1 MSRNNDIKK
10 LISVVTPVY
19 NEEENVDDVY
29 RAIKQIRDRHRKYD
43 WEHIFIDN
51 ASTDSTLNLL
61 KGLALGDAD
70 LKIISNARNYGH
82 IRSPYHGY
90 ITARGDAVVV
100 FLGDLQDPP
109 DMIES
114 FIEKWEQGYKVVVGV
129 KSSSEEKGL
138 VGYFRRIF
146 YIMMTWV
153 SEVPQIRNFYGFGL
167 YDKSFMELL
176 RQLDEPYPYFRGL
189 VAEFGFDLVEI
200 PYVHQRREKGITKNN
215 WFTLYDSALLG
226 VVSYSRLP
234 MRLTSLV
241 GGLIGLFS
249 ILVGTFYFLYK
260 LIFWES
266 FDLGIAPLVIG
277 IFFLGGVQLLFLG
290 LLGEY
295 VGTIL
300 TRVTKRPLVVEKERV
315 NFASDA
321 VESDD

>member
-1 MSRNNDIKK
+1 MSSADDRKK

-19 NEEENVDDVY
+19 NEEENVNDVY
-29 RAIKQIRDRHRKYD
+29 REIKEIRDRHPEYI
-43 WEHIFIDN
+43 WEHMFVDN

-61 KGLALGDAD
+61 RRLASGDAD
-70 LKIISNARNYGH
+70 VKIISNTRNFGQ

-90 ITARGDAVVV
+90 ISADGDAVVI

-109 DMIES
+109 HLIES

-138 VGYFRRIF
+138 IASFRKVF
-146 YIMMTWV
+146 YMMMTWV

-167 YDKSFMELL
+167 YDKSFMDVL
-176 RQLDEPYPYFRGL
+176 RKLDEPYPYFRGL
-189 VAEFGFDLVEI
+189 VAELGFNLVEV
-200 PYVHQRREKGITKNN
+200 PYFHRKRAKGVTKNN

-234 MRLTSLV
+234 MRLASLV

-249 ILVGTFYFLYK
+249 IFVGAFYFFYK
-260 LIFWES
+260 LIFWNS
-266 FDLGIAPLVIG
+266 FDLGMAPLVIG
-277 IFFLGGVQLLFLG
+277 IFFLGGIQLVFLG

-295 VGTIL
+295 IGAIL
-300 TRVTKRPLVVEKERV
+300 TRVTKRPLVVEKERINFEPDKV
-315 NFASDA
+315 NL
-321 VESDD
+321 DD